1 MAAGFEISFIDTETA
16 RWLEKA
22 PDDGLCLKRFRADY
36 VVDNLRSFEE
46 GKKIVIDGE
55 SYLIIKKGKRCFAEC
70 DLLKRLGGSCP
81 LASGVAFGEKEKKMG
96 KMKATVLVD
105 NIKGCGLNG
114 EWGLCVYIE
123 YEDKVVLLDTG
134 ASELFVKNAK
144 QLGLDLKK
152 VDFGVLSHAHFDH
165 ADGMKAFFA
174 VNERAPFYL
183 QKDAKENCYEKFW
196 IFSKYIGIPRGIL
209 EEDKERITFAEG
221 KYQVCQG
228 VWLLPHTTSG
238 LEAIGKRNHMYLR
251 TDVRENCRGSQKWR
265 PDDFSHE
272 QSLVFETEDGLVI
285 FNSCSHGGADNIINE
300 VKEAFPG
307 EKIKAIIGGFHL
319 YTRKADEV
327 RELARSIRDTGIQ
340 QVYTGHCTGD
350 KAFDVLKDELG
361 EMVHQ
366 LSCGLVIEF

>member
-1 MAAGFEISFIDTETA
+1 MYPKDIIRGEID
-16 RWLEKA
+16 
-22 PDDGLCLKRFRADY
+22 
-36 VVDNLRSFEE
+36 
-46 GKKIVIDGE
+46 
-55 SYLIIKKGKRCFAEC
+55 
-70 DLLKRLGGSCP
+70 
-81 LASGVAFGEKEKKMG
+81 
-96 KMKATVLVD
+96 MKSTVLVD

-134 ASELFVKNAK
+134 ASDLFVKNAE

-174 VNERAPFYL
+174 ANKKAPFFL
-183 QKDAKENCYEKFW
+183 QRAAKENCYEKFW

-209 EEDKERITFAEG
+209 EDAKERIKFAEG
-221 KYQVCQG
+221 KYKVCNG
-228 VWLLPHTTSG
+228 VWLLSHSTEG
-238 LEAIGKRNHMYLR
+238 LEAIGKKNHMYLR
-251 TDVRENCRGSQKWR
+251 SDKKGDGRNSKKWR

-300 VKEAFPG
+300 VKATFPG

-319 YTRKADEV
+319 FTRREEEV
-327 RELARSIRDTGIQ
+327 RELARSIRATGIQ

-350 KAFDVLKDELG
+350 RAYAVLSDELG
-361 EMVHQ
+361 DMIHQ
-366 LSCGLVIEF
+366 LSCGLVIEL